1 MTHHKNSH
9 RNGTISN
16 DVEKIKLAIAHA
28 TMHAKDKAGDALYD
42 SYDTMKEKTM
52 DAQDAVETYVAKKPF
67 KAVGIAL
74 LTGVV
79 VGFLLRK
86 K

>member
-16 DVEKIKLAIAHA
+16 DVEKIKRAITHA
-28 TMHAKDKAGDALYD
+28 TLHAKDKANEALYD
-42 SYDTMKEKTM
+42 SIDTIKYKSM
-52 DAQDAVETYVAKKPF
+52 DAQEAVETYVTEKPL

-79 VGFLLRK
+79 VGYLLRK

>member
-1 MTHHKNSH
+1 MTQHKNSH
-9 RNGTISN
+9 RNDTISN
-16 DVEKIKLAIAHA
+16 DVEKIKHAIAHA
-28 TMHAKDKAGDALYD
+28 TMHARDKAGDAIYD
-42 SYDTMKEKTM
+42 SIDTIKDRTM
-52 DAQDAVETYVAKKPF
+52 DAQDAVETYVSKKQL

-79 VGFLLRK
+79 VGYLLRK